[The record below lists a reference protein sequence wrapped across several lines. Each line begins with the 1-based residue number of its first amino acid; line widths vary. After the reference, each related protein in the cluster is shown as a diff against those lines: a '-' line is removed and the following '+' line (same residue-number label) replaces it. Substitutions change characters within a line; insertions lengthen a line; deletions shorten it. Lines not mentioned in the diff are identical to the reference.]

1 MRLKRVM
8 ILMLSFLMLLG
19 CNTQRSSSILSDRT
33 FTKIEFEVFGK
44 KVEPYQYVLEKN
56 IDNVQKIID
65 DIYVED
71 NYLGVKED
79 IELPKGITYQL
90 TFIEEDLKEIE
101 CMLSHEY
108 FVINEE
114 VYKVN
119 DYNKTIKDIENLF
132 DVKYD

>member
-33 FTKIEFEVFGK
+33 FTKIEFKVFGK

-90 TFIEEDLKEIE
+90 TFIEEDLKEIK